1 MDLTPSGEH
10 IRRGQAV
17 YARLLEAFGLPVWE
31 TPAPPLDE
39 LVSTILSQNTNDR
52 NRDMA
57 FRRLRG
63 RFPTWEEVRDAPLA
77 EVIDCVRPAGLG
89 NQKGAR
95 IQEVLRQISA
105 ERGSLDLAFL
115 RDLPDREALA
125 WLNRFKGVGPK
136 TASIVLVFSL
146 GKPAFPVD
154 THVYRVSGRLGLRP
168 EGITVEQ
175 AHVYLSGV
183 FRPEQY
189 GPGHLNL
196 IRLGRE
202 FCHARKPACARCPVL
217 DLCPY
222 PDKNL

>member
-1 MDLTPSGEH
+1 MIDLTPLPEH
-10 IRRGQAV
+10 IQRAQAV
-17 YARLLEAFGLPVWE
+17 YARLLEAFGLPDWGV
-31 TPAPPLDE
+31 PAPPLDE
-39 LVSTILSQNTNDR
+39 LVNTILSQNTNDR

-57 FRRLRG
+57 FQRLRK
-63 RFPTWEEVRDAPLA
+63 RYPTWEEVRDASLA
-77 EVIDCVRPAGLG
+77 EVIACVRPAGLG
-89 NQKGAR
+89 NQKAAR
-95 IQEVLRQISA
+95 IQEVLRQIST

-125 WLNRFKGVGPK
+125 WLTRFKGVGPK
-136 TASIVLVFSL
+136 TAAIVLVFSL

-154 THVYRVSGRLGLRP
+154 THVFRVSGRIGLRP
-168 EGITVEQ
+168 EGINVEQ

-202 FCHARKPACARCPVL
+202 ICHARKPDCPACPLNEICLSAFR
-217 DLCPY
+217 
-222 PDKNL
+222 